1 MCCDRCPWFDPY
13 YGCDAPD
20 FAWCG
25 CDWDR
30 VDKEY
35 DGDAIF
41 L

>member
-1 MCCDRCPWFDPY
+1 MSCEGCHWYDPY

-25 CDWDR
+25 RDPDR
-30 VDKEY
+30 IDGEY